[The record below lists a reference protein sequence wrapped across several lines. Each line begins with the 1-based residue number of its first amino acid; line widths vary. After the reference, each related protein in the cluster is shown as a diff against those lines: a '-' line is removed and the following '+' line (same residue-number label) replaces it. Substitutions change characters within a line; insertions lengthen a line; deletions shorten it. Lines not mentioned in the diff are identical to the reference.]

1 MGFYCLKATNPL
13 REDSLLF
20 TTQSPGFPGTHLI
33 DLVRMK
39 RCCLPWSHPVVLNQG
54 LLDWETS
61 TLTTMI
67 IWKRSVKCKCPVF
80 INIKQT

>member
-1 MGFYCLKATNPL
+1 MDGILLSQGYQATK
-13 REDSLLF
+13 RR
-20 TTQSPGFPGTHLI
+20 QSPGFPGTHLI
-33 DLVRMK
+33 DLARMK
-39 RCCLPWSHPVVLNQG
+39 RCGLPWSHPVVLNLG

-67 IWKRSVKCKCPVF
+67 IWKRFVKCKCPVF